1 MVAALCWIG
10 SESSSSDPW
19 IVLKRENAWRGSSWS
34 RLLNLSI
41 IYSFE
46 SSWQAHFD
54 INISLPDGNVSKN
67 KLFPLNRM
75 HCFKFGHV
83 IGRKLLLESR
93 VIKSSK
99 YFSAVLFVRRVS
111 LLFYYCYTKLI
122 MKKSSDRSKEIFL
135 QTVTLNGTFIRAA
148 GTSIESSFESPS
160 IIFTVGGK

>member
-54 INISLPDGNVSKN
+54 INISLPHGNVSKN
-67 KLFPLNRM
+67 KLFPLNWI
-75 HCFKFGHV
+75 HV

-122 MKKSSDRSKEIFL
+122 MKKSSDRSNEIFL

>member
-1 MVAALCWIG
+1 MAAVLCWIG
-10 SESSSSDPW
+10 SESSSSDHW
-19 IVLKRENAWRGSSWS
+19 TVLKREKAWRGSSWS

-41 IYSFE
+41 IYSLE

-54 INISLPDGNVSKN
+54 INVSLLHGNLSN
-67 KLFPLNRM
+67 KLLPLNRM
-75 HCFKFGHV
+75 HFFKFGHV
-83 IGRKLLLESR
+83 IARKLLLESR
-93 VIKSSK
+93 VINSSK

-111 LLFYYCYTKLI
+111 LLFYYFYTKLI

-160 IIFTVGGK
+160 IIFTVGGKL